1 MSMCT
6 GLIAARQN
14 ANDDKVRLIM
24 ISQNNPTK
32 TKIDLRIDDLQN
44 LIKLHE
50 DTINKYKRE
59 LEELKPTVHY

>member
-1 MSMCT
+1 MCT